1 MAYKK
6 KSKSEKVKQKQK
18 QKQSTTV
25 NVYVGTKG
33 TGTGRKRRK
42 AAPSHRSKPSGGV
55 QPFYGLL
62 NLTPPLNPSNDLGNI
77 VDKVVS
83 RLNVAAT
90 DRPIARGERF
100 RQGSVPTVSIGVG
113 TTQSGVAP
121 IVMGL
126 EASRVSSA
134 GAFRPQHATSAED
147 IRRSPAMMAQLRER
161 LASEGRGLT
170 PTAQPADK
178 FSFDIHHTG
187 SVPSPSD
194 ATLVVPAGMFNRG
207 LDAGSVGGETRV
219 VGGLASALPR
229 DDMSLL
235 TGTPTIRETAREME
249 LLSSESDLSE
259 PDEGGQEKPERKKPS
274 NLFQQHQETRIPRDF
289 RAEGGKAPPLDYSR
303 PTEDQYLP
311 QMNKGGAA
319 IRDRLLTG
327 VVEGNIERDLRKVR
341 YSDASRGKLET
352 YTSRAGL
359 NPSRTASITPQIRQ
373 AIENQLMF
381 MEDDRRKMFV

>member
-1 MAYKK
+1 MPAEVYKK
-6 KSKSEKVKQKQK
+6 RRREQKQKQKQK

-100 RQGSVPTVSIGVG
+100 RQGSVPTVSVG
-113 TTQSGVAP
+113 TQSGVAP

-134 GAFRPQHATSAED
+134 GAFRPQHATSAQD
-147 IRRSPAMMAQLRER
+147 IRRSPAMIAELRER
-161 LASEGRGLT
+161 LAVSGKGLT
-170 PTAQPADK
+170 PSAQPADK
-178 FSFDIHHTG
+178 GDPFDIHHTG

-194 ATLVVPAGMFNRG
+194 ATLVAPAGAFNRG
-207 LDAGSVGGETRV
+207 LDAGSVGAETRV
-219 VGGLASALPR
+219 VGGLVSALPR

-235 TGTPTIRETAREME
+235 TGTPTIRET
-249 LLSSESDLSE
+249 LLESESD
-259 PDEGGQEKPERKKPS
+259 
-274 NLFQQHQETRIPRDF
+274 
-289 RAEGGKAPPLDYSR
+289 
-303 PTEDQYLP
+303 
-311 QMNKGGAA
+311 
-319 IRDRLLTG
+319 
-327 VVEGNIERDLRKVR
+327 VR
-341 YSDASRGKLET
+341 
-352 YTSRAGL
+352 
-359 NPSRTASITPQIRQ
+359 
-373 AIENQLMF
+373 IENTKRFQNG
-381 MEDDRRKMFV
+381 RGTRSTS